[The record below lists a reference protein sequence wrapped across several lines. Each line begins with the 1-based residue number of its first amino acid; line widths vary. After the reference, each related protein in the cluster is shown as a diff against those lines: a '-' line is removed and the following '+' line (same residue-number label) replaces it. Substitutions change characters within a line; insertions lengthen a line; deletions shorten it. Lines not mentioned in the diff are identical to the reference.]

1 LGSAGNSPGA
11 EVAAPPRPAL
21 RTPANRVASSH
32 PEHYLED
39 VIGRVDTTP
48 VSQIAKLTPWAW
60 ADERAKAAAD

>member
-1 LGSAGNSPGA
+1 MSSSTADCSRLVTGSRLKKDISSN
-11 EVAAPPRPAL
+11 V
-21 RTPANRVASSH
+21 VASSH